1 VREALRLLEATDLD
15 VYDVAARSG
24 FGSAAILRTHLAREL
39 GTTPT
44 AYRRSHRP
52 R

>member
-24 FGSAAILRTHLAREL
+24 FGSAATLRTHLAREL